1 MCIRKAGMMDRR
13 VLGSVQRIWFYKCEV
28 DKDLGFFTYNLLLTL
43 FFKTTFLVTYGIL
56 HIIYYIGN
64 FLLWHFF
71 IPACYILFKLTQ
83 CKKKNSRVLKVI
95 SESDI
100 SYFIARCLC
109 PLDNGG

>member
-13 VLGSVQRIWFYKCEV
+13 VLGSVHRIWFYKCEA
-28 DKDLGFFTYNLLLTL
+28 DKDLGLFTYNLLLTL

-71 IPACYILFKLTQ
+71 HFSLLHIVQINSVQ
-83 CKKKNSRVLKVI
+83 KKKFKSV
-95 SESDI
+95 ESHI
-100 SYFIARCLC
+100 R
-109 PLDNGG
+109 